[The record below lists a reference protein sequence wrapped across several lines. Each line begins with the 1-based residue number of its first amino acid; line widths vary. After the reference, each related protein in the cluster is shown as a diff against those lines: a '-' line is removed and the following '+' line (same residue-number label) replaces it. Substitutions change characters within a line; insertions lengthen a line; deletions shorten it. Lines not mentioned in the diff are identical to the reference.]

1 MEFYLSY
8 DSARLKLQERL
19 RVFPIPNTHEL
30 EEDTLT
36 EDDWQ
41 RQIDIERILKPFH
54 SVTKRMEGYGTDG
67 DHGSV

>member
-54 SVTKRMEGYGTDG
+54 SVTKRMEGYGTNG
-67 DHGSV
+67 GHGSV